1 MKITITA
8 ESTIDLPQELL
19 NKYDIKTMPYSIYLG
34 ETLCYDGQIST
45 KEIFDFV
52 DKNKILPQTGA
63 INEFQYTEFFENNLK
78 DCDAIIH
85 FALSSE
91 ISSACSNAIKAS
103 KKFNNVFVVDTKSLS
118 TGIAL
123 LAIKARKMAACGK
136 DAKTIYEQLIL
147 DREKLQVSFVIDK
160 LDYLKKGGR
169 CSSIMAF
176 GANLLKIHPQI
187 VVKNGKMV
195 SGKKYLGNFES
206 VIKKY
211 VPDTLKEY
219 GNIDNTI
226 AFVTYTTASEESIEF
241 AKNALKNA
249 GFKEVYNTTAGATIS
264 SHCGP
269 NTFGILYLT
278 V

>member
-1 MKITITA
+1 MKIQITA
-8 ESTIDLPQELL
+8 ESTIDIPQDLL
-19 NKYDIKTMPYSIYLG
+19 EKYNIKTLPYSIYLG
-34 ETLCYDGQIST
+34 ETLCYDDQIST

-63 INEFQYTEFFENNLK
+63 INEFQYTEFFEEHLKNN
-78 DCDAIIH
+78 DAVIH

-103 KKFNNVFVVDTKSLS
+103 QKLKNVFVVDTHSLS

-123 LAIKARKMAACGK
+123 LAIKARKMADEGK
-136 DAKTIYEQLIL
+136 EAKDIYNTLMA

-169 CSSIMAF
+169 CSSVMAF

-187 VVKNGKMV
+187 VVKNGKMT

-211 VPDTLKEY
+211 VPDTLKEF
-219 GNIDNTI
+219 GNIDNSI
-226 AFVTYTTASEESIEF
+226 AFVTYTTASDASIEF
-241 AKNALKNA
+241 AKQALKNA

-264 SHCGP
+264 CHCGP

>member
-1 MKITITA
+1 MKISITA
-8 ESTIDLPQELL
+8 ESTIDIPEELL
-19 NKYDIKTMPYSIYLG
+19 NKYNIKIIPYSIYLG
-34 ETLCYDGQIST
+34 ETLAYDGQIST

-63 INEFQYTEFFENNLK
+63 INEFQYTEFFEENLK

-103 KKFNNVFVVDTKSLS
+103 QKFNNVFVVDTHSLS

-123 LAIKARKMAACGK
+123 LAIKARKLAEQGMSAK
-136 DAKTIYEQLIL
+136 DIYEQLLL

-169 CSSIMAF
+169 CSSVMAF

-211 VPDTLKEY
+211 VPDTLKDFP
-219 GNIDNTI
+219 NIDKSL
-226 AFVTYTTASEESIEF
+226 AFITYTTASNESVEF
-241 AKNALKNA
+241 AKNALKHA
-249 GFKEVYNTTAGATIS
+249 GFQEVYNTTAGATIA

>member
-1 MKITITA
+1 MKIAITA

-123 LAIKARKMAACGK
+123 LAIKASKMAVCGN

>member
-1 MKITITA
+1 MKIQITA
-8 ESTIDLPQELL
+8 ESTIDIPQELL
-19 NKYDIKTMPYSIYLG
+19 EKYNIKTLPYSIYLG

-52 DKNKILPQTGA
+52 DNNKILPQTGA
-63 INEFQYTEFFENNLK
+63 INEFQYQEFFEEQLKNN
-78 DCDAIIH
+78 DAVIH

-91 ISSACSNAIKAS
+91 ISSACNNAIKAS
-103 KKFNNVFVVDTKSLS
+103 QKLKNVYVVDTHSLS

-123 LAIKARKMAACGK
+123 LAIKAHKMANEGK
-136 DAKTIYEQLIL
+136 EAKDIYDIL
-147 DREKLQVSFVIDK
+147 MADREKLQVSFVIDK

-211 VPDTLKEY
+211 IPDTLKEFN
-219 GNIDNTI
+219 NIDNSI
-226 AFVTYTTASEESIEF
+226 AFVTYTTASDASIKF
-241 AKNALKNA
+241 AKQALKNA